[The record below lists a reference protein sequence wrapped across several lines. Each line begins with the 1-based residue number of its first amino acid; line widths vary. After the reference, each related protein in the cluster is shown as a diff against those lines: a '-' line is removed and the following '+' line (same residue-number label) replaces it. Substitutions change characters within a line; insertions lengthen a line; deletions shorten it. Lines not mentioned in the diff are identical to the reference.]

1 MLVSKTEWGKD
12 VKGFILDLA
21 KVPSIKLCGK
31 DEKNAAKWEC
41 TVMEA
46 YIQRVKEWYEGQEE
60 EAMKSMAIKFNEP
73 IENMEIIRT
82 VQHVL
87 LMWGTEALPENFS
100 KDLTR
105 STCYAYEKE
114 CPYYVLC
121 SSDPVTWPSI
131 IEQMFEVVPE
141 HKDRKEKK

>member
-1 MLVSKTEWGKD
+1 LLALNRPWGKD
-12 VKGFILDLA
+12 VKGFILDMV
-21 KVPSIKLCGK
+21 KVPTIKLCGK
-31 DEKNAAKWEC
+31 DEKNAAAWEC

-46 YIQRVKEWYEGQEE
+46 YIKRVKEWYEEQEE
-60 EAMKSMAIKFNEP
+60 EAMKSVAIKFNEP
-73 IENMEIIRT
+73 VDNSELFDA
-82 VQHVL
+82 L
-87 LMWGTEALPENFS
+87 LEVSDIWEVEALPENFS
-100 KDLTR
+100 KDLTK